1 MHLETED
8 VDEGVMFAR
17 MPDVIQKTLSRRVS
31 DQGRV
36 DDESRGVVI
45 LSVISLKSVT
55 TC

>member
-31 DQGRV
+31 DR
-36 DDESRGVVI
+36 DELMMSQEEW
-45 LSVISLKSVT
+45 
-55 TC
+55 